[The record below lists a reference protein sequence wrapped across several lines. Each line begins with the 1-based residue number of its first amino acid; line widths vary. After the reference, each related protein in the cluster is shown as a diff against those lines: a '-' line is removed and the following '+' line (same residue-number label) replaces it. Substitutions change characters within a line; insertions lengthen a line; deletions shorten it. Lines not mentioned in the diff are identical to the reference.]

1 MQYTAHIALFLYF
14 VQYIAQIFLLI
25 HFMNQSSTVLQ
36 HVGTNIRSLRDER
49 SLSQQDLADRAGV
62 SRRTIAALETGQVNI
77 SLAKL
82 DAIAAVLGVDFR
94 TIVSAPELKEHA
106 LVNALAWQ
114 GEKEESKAT
123 FLASVPSRSQVEL
136 WTWSLAVGESYV
148 AEADAEGWQE
158 LIYVLEGELT
168 IQFTDSSKTIAA
180 GSSFIFASSVTY
192 TYINSGSQ
200 VLKFIRNVVY

>member
-1 MQYTAHIALFLYF
+1 MS
-14 VQYIAQIFLLI
+14 
-25 HFMNQSSTVLQ
+25 QSSSVLQ
-36 HVGTNIRSLRDER
+36 HVGTNIRSLRDEH

-82 DAIAAVLGVDFR
+82 DAIAAVLRVDFR
-94 TIVSAPELKEHA
+94 TIVSAPELKEQA

>member
-1 MQYTAHIALFLYF
+1 MS
-14 VQYIAQIFLLI
+14 
-25 HFMNQSSTVLQ
+25 QSSSVLQ

-82 DAIAAVLGVDFR
+82 DAIAVLGVDFR

-123 FLASVPSRSQVEL
+123 FLASVPS
-136 WTWSLAVGESYV
+136 
-148 AEADAEGWQE
+148 
-158 LIYVLEGELT
+158 
-168 IQFTDSSKTIAA
+168 
-180 GSSFIFASSVTY
+180 
-192 TYINSGSQ
+192 
-200 VLKFIRNVVY
+200 VLKLNFGHGLWLLGSLMLLKPMPKDGKN

>member
-1 MQYTAHIALFLYF
+1 MTQP
-14 VQYIAQIFLLI
+14 
-25 HFMNQSSTVLQ
+25 STVLQ

-49 SLSQQDLADRAGV
+49 DLSQQDLADQAGV

-82 DAIAAVLGVDFR
+82 DAIAVVLGVDFR
-94 TIVSAPELKEHA
+94 TIVSAPELKEQA
-106 LVNALAWQ
+106 LVNVLAWQ
-114 GEKEESKAT
+114 GDKEESKAT
-123 FLASVPSRSQVEL
+123 LLASVPSRSQVEL
-136 WTWSLAVGESYV
+136 WTWSLAVGESYI

-168 IQFTDSSKTIAA
+168 IQFTDSTKIIPA
-180 GSSFIFASSVTY
+180 GSSFSFASSVTY
-192 TYINSGSQ
+192 TYINSGNQ